1 MIAFYMVKRAWF
13 LKCETDAYQR
23 QIHGFDGFTMFYL
36 WTAGWLSGRHSGSES
51 KNRQIEG
58 GTWSDYSP
66 QNSIGMVCAPAKIA
80 GSKIGGAK
88 DIQIIFRRAT
98 LEQNIIYHNDMYIYI
113 TVKQLICV
121 YDYIYS
127 IVYI

>member
-1 MIAFYMVKRAWF
+1 MIASYMVKHAWF

-80 GSKIGGAK
+80 GSKIGVPK
-88 DIQIIFRRAT
+88 IFRLS
-98 LEQNIIYHNDMYIYI
+98 LEELHWNKISFIIMKYIYI
-113 TVKQLICV
+113 
-121 YDYIYS
+121 
-127 IVYI
+127 